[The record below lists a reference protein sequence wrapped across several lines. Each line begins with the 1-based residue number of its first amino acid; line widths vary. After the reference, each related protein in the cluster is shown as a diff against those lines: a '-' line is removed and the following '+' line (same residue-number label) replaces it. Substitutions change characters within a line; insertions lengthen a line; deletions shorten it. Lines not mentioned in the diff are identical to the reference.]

1 LVEYK
6 KNPFENV
13 DLQGGFFAQRQ
24 KINKDITLY
33 AVKSRFE
40 ETGRFDAFKCAWEE
54 GMPHK
59 PHIFWDSDIAKWIES
74 AAYILHKE
82 KNAQLESYI
91 DDIVD
96 LIEKNQ
102 QQDGYF
108 NTYFIVVEPDNRFS
122 IRDAHELYCAGHLIE
137 AAIAY
142 YKATGKKKF
151 LNLMCKYVDCIE
163 RVFVLEKT
171 AEFTTP
177 GHEEIELA
185 LVKLYELTREEKYL
199 RLSLY
204 FINARGRKESVET
217 FFLEPLYSQSHEPV
231 RRQKEAV
238 GHCVRACYL
247 YTAMADLARITGDKE
262 LKSACE
268 AIFDNIINRRMYITG
283 GIGST
288 HNGERFTRDWDLPN
302 SLAYAETC
310 AAISLCFFALRMTLL
325 EVNSKYADIV
335 ERTLFNSIIS
345 GISLDGES
353 FFYENPLVISSVERE
368 NSKAGGYKQ
377 RFPITGR
384 VKVFECSCCPPNI
397 TRLIASLGDYI
408 YSYSEDTLFV
418 HQYFSNK
425 AKILDT
431 EITLSGD
438 YPNNGS
444 LSLELRGAFKRVA
457 MRIPS
462 WCNEY
467 SLFVGGKEY
476 EGEESKGY
484 VYINADKPCCKIEI
498 NFEIKPVLLMSNPF
512 VLNNRGKVALM
523 RGPIVYC
530 LEDIDNESS
539 VFNLAVSVPLKASCA
554 YDNAFGAFCCEAD
567 GVLIENKALYFRSEN
582 VKKKPVKLKFIP
594 YFSFANRGESDMR
607 VWCDIDV

>member
-1 LVEYK
+1 MDYK
-6 KNPFENV
+6 TVSFESV
-13 DLQGGFFAQRQ
+13 DLQGGFFGRRQ
-24 KINKDITLY
+24 KINKDITLD

-40 ETGRFDAFKCAWEE
+40 ETGRFDAFRCDWEE
-54 GMPHK
+54 GMPNK

-82 KNAQLESYI
+82 KNAQLEAYI
-91 DDIVD
+91 DNIVD

-102 QQDGYF
+102 QEDGYF
-108 NTYFIVVEPDNRFS
+108 NTYFIVVEPDNRFC

-151 LNLMCKYVDCIE
+151 LDLMCRYVNCIE
-163 RVFVLEKT
+163 KAFVLEKT

-199 RLSLY
+199 SLSLH
-204 FINARGRKESVET
+204 FINARGRQESVET
-217 FFLEPLYSQSHEPV
+217 SFLEPAYSQSHEPV
-231 RRQKEAV
+231 RLQKEAV

-247 YTAMADLARITGDKE
+247 YTSMADVARITGDNE
-262 LKSACE
+262 LKNACRL
-268 AIFDNIINRRMYITG
+268 IFDNITGNRIYITG
-283 GIGST
+283 AIGST

-310 AAISLCFFALRMTLL
+310 AAISLCYFAQRMNLL

-335 ERTLFNSIIS
+335 EKTVFNSIIS

-353 FFYENPLVISSVERE
+353 FFYENPLEISKVERE
-368 NSKAGGYKQ
+368 NSKAGGYKL
-377 RFPITGR
+377 RFPITQR

-397 TRLIASLGDYI
+397 TRFIASLGDYI
-408 YSYSEDTLFV
+408 YTYSDSTLFV
-418 HQYFSNK
+418 HQYFANTAEING
-425 AKILDT
+425 AKI
-431 EITLSGD
+431 TLTGD
-438 YPNNGS
+438 YPNSGS
-444 LSLELRGAFKRVA
+444 LCLEVCGSFKRVA

-467 SLFVGGKEY
+467 SLFVDGRLYK
-476 EGEESKGY
+476 GEEKNGY
-484 VYINADKPCCKIEI
+484 VYIDVDKPCCKIDI
-498 NFEIKPVLLMSNPF
+498 NLKIEPVLVMSNSN
-512 VLNNRGKVALM
+512 VINNRGKAALM

-530 LEDIDNESS
+530 LEDIDNKYS
-539 VFNLAVSVPLKASCA
+539 VFKLAVTSPLKASCA
-554 YDNAFGAFCCEAD
+554 YNNEFGAFCCEAD
-567 GVLIENKALYFRSEN
+567 GVLIENKQLYFNAKDTE
-582 VKKKPVKLKFIP
+582 KKTVKLRFIP
-594 YFSFANRGESDMR
+594 YYSFANRGESDMR
-607 VWCDIDV
+607 VWCNIDI